1 MGAMTRGL
9 GRGLDALL
17 GGYSEDV
24 ESPGVMLLPTAVIR
38 SNPNQPRKE
47 FDEEALG
54 ELAAS
59 IRVSGLLQPV
69 LVRPVRDSDEFD
81 YELVAGERRLRASKL
96 AQLDE
101 IPVII
106 RDISDEESMAVA
118 LVENLQR
125 EDLNAM
131 EEAYGLR
138 QLQRQFGLSQEEL
151 AEKIG
156 KSRPAVANTLRL
168 LNLPDEVQEDIRS
181 GNLAAGHG
189 RALLALDDEDARL
202 RMRERIIKDGLSVR
216 EVEAAVAYFK
226 RVGILPGEEDKPS
239 ARGKKTAKTPAP
251 LNRLEDRLNQSL
263 DYKVKLSG
271 NPGKGKITFSYKDK
285 EQLLGLLAVFGIGED
300 LESLLE
306 GEDNA

>member
-1 MGAMTRGL
+1 MTRGL

-17 GGYSEDV
+17 GSYSEDV
-24 ESPGVMLLPTAVIR
+24 GAPEVMLLPTAVIR

-47 FDEEALG
+47 FDEEALN

-59 IRVSGLLQPV
+59 IRASGLLQPV
-69 LVRPVRDSDEFD
+69 LVRPARDSDEHE

-96 AQLDE
+96 AELDE
-101 IPVII
+101 IPAIV

-131 EEAYGLR
+131 EEAQGLH

-168 LNLPDEVQEDIRS
+168 LNLPQEIQGDIRS
-181 GNLAAGHG
+181 GQLAAGHG
-189 RALLALDDEDARL
+189 RALLAIDDNDARL
-202 RMRERIIKDGLSVR
+202 RLRQRILNEDMSVR
-216 EVEAAVAYFK
+216 EVEAAVSYFK
-226 RVGILPGEEDKPS
+226 RVGALPGESAPKQ
-239 ARGKKTAKTPAP
+239 ARGKKAKRLPASMT
-251 LNRLEDRLNQSL
+251 RLEDELNRSL
-263 DYKVKLSG
+263 DFKIRLSG
-271 NPGKGKITFSYKDK
+271 NSGKGKITFSYADKD
-285 EQLLGLLAVFGIGED
+285 QLLNLLAVFGMRED
-300 LESLLE
+300 AQTLLESE
-306 GEDNA
+306 E

>member
-17 GGYSEDV
+17 GSYSDDV
-24 ESPGVMLLPTAVIR
+24 EAPEIMLLPTAAIR

-47 FDEEALG
+47 FDEEALK

-59 IRVSGLLQPV
+59 IRASGLLQPV
-69 LVRPVRDSDEFD
+69 LVRPVRDSDEYD

-96 AQLDE
+96 AGLED
-101 IPVII
+101 IPTIV

-131 EEAYGLR
+131 EEAQGLH
-138 QLQRQFGLSQEEL
+138 QLQKQFGLSQEEL

-168 LNLPDEVQEDIRS
+168 LNLPSEVQDDIRS
-181 GNLAAGHG
+181 GRLAAGHG
-189 RALLALDDEDARL
+189 RALLAVDDNDARL
-202 RMRERIIKDGLSVR
+202 RLRQRILDNDLSVR
-216 EVEAAVAYFK
+216 EVEAAVSYFK
-226 RVGILPGEEDKPS
+226 RVGALPGESAPKQ
-239 ARGKKTAKTPAP
+239 ARGRKSKRLTAPMSRLEEE
-251 LNRLEDRLNQSL
+251 LNRSL
-263 DYKVKLSG
+263 DFNIRLSG
-271 NPGKGKITFSYKDK
+271 NSGKGKITFSYADK
-285 EQLLGLLAVFGIGED
+285 AQFLNLLAAFGMRED
-300 LESLLE
+300 AQALLESE
-306 GEDNA
+306 E